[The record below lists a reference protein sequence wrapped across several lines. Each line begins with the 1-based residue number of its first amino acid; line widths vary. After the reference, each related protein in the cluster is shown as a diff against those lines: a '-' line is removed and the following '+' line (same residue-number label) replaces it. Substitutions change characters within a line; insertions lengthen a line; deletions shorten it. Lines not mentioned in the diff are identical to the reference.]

1 MRLYTKEELKDSRI
15 FFDKN
20 PPRFMSIFILFM
32 VICISFG
39 LFFSTKL
46 NKSYVI
52 VASGT
57 ATTSD
62 NRYISMDANGEI
74 IDILKKEGDSVKK
87 DDVLFRISDGKE
99 NTQSKA
105 LEPQIKNLKAKL
117 SALDIYEKSLND
129 RTNYL
134 KNMGQEQAY
143 YGKMEYF
150 LSTIQSA
157 SFSKE
162 QEIGK
167 INETSN
173 KLSQLKQERA
183 SMQNQYNALDS
194 EEADTLKKGELKGK
208 IQNKDSEIEAKQ
220 NDLSELTAQAKN
232 PSSQADQ
239 INQQLFAELGADR
252 SATTQQLAQLEGQMN
267 ASKSEN
273 ELKSIKAEND
283 GTIHYLIT
291 IKTGVAVQMNQTV
304 AEISQN
310 NNDSFI
316 VEANIMAKDIS
327 KVKKGQT
334 VNIELQGVNSQK
346 YGTIK
351 GKIEKISS
359 GSFIEQSQQGNL
371 IYYQCIIS
379 LESTELRASDGDTVS
394 IIKSMPV
401 QARIIYEK
409 ETYWDWLRQ
418 LINLKN

>member
-1 MRLYTKEELKDSRI
+1 MRLYSKEELKDSRI

-20 PPRFMSIFILFM
+20 PPRFMSVFILFM
-32 VICISFG
+32 VICIFCG

-62 NRYISMDANGEI
+62 NRYISMETNGEI
-74 IDILKKEGDSVKK
+74 IEILKEEGDTVKK
-87 DDVLFRISDGKE
+87 GDLLFRISDGKE
-99 NTQSKA
+99 TSQSKM

-117 SALDIYEKSLND
+117 SALDVYEKSLNEG
-129 RTNYL
+129 TNYL
-134 KNMGQEQAY
+134 KNSGQEQAY

-150 LSTIQSA
+150 LSTTQSE

-162 QEIGK
+162 QENEK
-167 INETSN
+167 IKTASN
-173 KLSQLKQERA
+173 KLNQLKQEKTDL
-183 SMQNQYNALDS
+183 QNQIEALSSEDS
-194 EEADTLKKGELKGK
+194 DKAKKEELKSK
-208 IQNKDSEIEAKQ
+208 LENKQSEIEAKQ
-220 NDLSELTAQAKN
+220 TELNELTAQAKN

-239 INQQLFAELGADR
+239 VYQQLFAELGTER
-252 SATTQQLAQLEGQMN
+252 SSTTQQIVQLESQLN
-267 ASKSEN
+267 ASESEN
-273 ELKSIKAEND
+273 DLKNIKAENE
-283 GTIHYLIT
+283 GTIHYLT
-291 IKTGVAVQMNQTV
+291 TFKTGVTLQANQTV

-310 NNDSFI
+310 NSDSFV
-316 VEANIMAKDIS
+316 VEANILAKDIS
-327 KVKKGQT
+327 KVKVRQS

-359 GSFIEQSQQGNL
+359 GTFIEQSQQGNL

-379 LESTELRASDGDTVS
+379 LDSTELRASDGDTIS

-401 QARIIYEK
+401 QARIIYDQ
-409 ETYWDWLRQ
+409 ETYWDWLRE
-418 LINLKN
+418 LVNFKN

>member
-1 MRLYTKEELKDSRI
+1 MKLYSKEELKDSRI

-20 PPRFMSIFILFM
+20 PPKFMSIFIIFM
-32 VICISFG
+32 VICITFG
-39 LFFSTKL
+39 LFLSTKL

-87 DDVLFRISDGKE
+87 GDILFRISDGKE
-99 NTQSKA
+99 NTQSKL

-117 SALDIYEKSLND
+117 SALDVYEKSLDD

-134 KNMGQEQAY
+134 KNTGQEQAY

-150 LSTIQSA
+150 LSTMQSE
-157 SFSKE
+157 SFSKG
-162 QEIGK
+162 QENEK

-173 KLSQLKQERA
+173 KLKQLKEEKTVLQE
-183 SMQNQYNALDS
+183 QYDSLGS
-194 EEADTLKKGELKGK
+194 EESNSNKKEELK
-208 IQNKDSEIEAKQ
+208 NKMESKETEIEAKQ
-220 NDLSELTAQAKN
+220 TELKELTAQAKN

-239 INQQLFAELGADR
+239 IFQQLFAELGADR
-252 SATTQQLAQLEGQMN
+252 SAATQQLAQLEGQLD
-267 ASKSEN
+267 ASESEN
-273 ELKSIKAEND
+273 ELKSIKAENN
-283 GTIHYLIT
+283 GTIHYLT
-291 IKTGVAVQMNQTV
+291 TVKTGVAVQVNQTV

-310 NNDSFI
+310 YEDSFV
-316 VEANIMAKDIS
+316 VEANVMAKDIS
-327 KVKKGQT
+327 KVNIGQS
-334 VNIELQGVNSQK
+334 VNVELQGVNTQK

-359 GSFIEQSQQGNL
+359 GSLIEQSQQGNL

-379 LESTELRASDGDTVS
+379 LDSTELKSSEGDTIS

-401 QARIIYEK
+401 QARIIYDK